1 MLPDIVS
8 DISDF
13 CRIDFSKFVFLPLN
27 GRFQPP
33 ILLQHRFEDALKRD
47 EKNIKIKPI
56 FHFVIQSYQT
66 RHFTLALN
74 CSKSRLFYFP
84 HSRREFWKFKAE
96 KRPFRASEYRK
107 THSFS
112 PFSRETR
119 HRIPH
124 FSSYNPC
131 GNGNRELRTLL

>member
-56 FHFVIQSYQT
+56 FHFVIQ
-66 RHFTLALN
+66 N
-74 CSKSRLFYFP
+74 
-84 HSRREFWKFKAE
+84 
-96 KRPFRASEYRK
+96 
-107 THSFS
+107 
-112 PFSRETR
+112 
-119 HRIPH
+119 
-124 FSSYNPC
+124 
-131 GNGNRELRTLL
+131 